1 MTTPWTTCGS
11 NAPALSS
18 GESLQQI
25 LAERGISRI
34 DLASRLG
41 VPVERVTAFI
51 EGHEPISAEIALQLA
66 QLFDRSARM
75 FQR

>member
-1 MTTPWTTCGS
+1 
-11 NAPALSS
+11 
-18 GESLQQI
+18 
-25 LAERGISRI
+25 
-34 DLASRLG
+34 